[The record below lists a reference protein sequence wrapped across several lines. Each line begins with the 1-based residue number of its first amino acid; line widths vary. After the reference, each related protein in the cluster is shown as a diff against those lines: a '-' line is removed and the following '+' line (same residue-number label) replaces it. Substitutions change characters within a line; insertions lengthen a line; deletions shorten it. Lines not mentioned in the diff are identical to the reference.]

1 MNCFFLLCDI
11 SDAVKLFGCGK
22 FWQMLIAPPLGLPK
36 ETRQRVVNMFKNM
49 FEKVLKK
56 ENKVENDAIVI
67 INTTITL

>member
-1 MNCFFLLCDI
+1 
-11 SDAVKLFGCGK
+11 
-22 FWQMLIAPPLGLPK
+22 MLIVPPLGLPK

>member
-1 MNCFFLLCDI
+1 
-11 SDAVKLFGCGK
+11 
-22 FWQMLIAPPLGLPK
+22 MLIAPPLGLPK
-36 ETRQRVVNMFKNM
+36 ETRQRVVKMFKNM